1 MPELRLRPMTDS
13 EFAVYRDRLVRE
25 YAQGHVQAGNWTAEE
40 AEAKSAEPGRVGDR
54 VGLVWLA
61 LRRKPDGSLTPAW
74 IYDIE
79 VDAVH
84 RGAGYGRALLTA
96 AEEELRHRGAPA
108 VGLNVFGHNQV
119 ALRLYTSSGY
129 RVTSQQM
136 LKELG

>member
-1 MPELRLRPMTDS
+1 M
-13 EFAVYRDRLVRE
+13 
-25 YAQGHVQAGNWTAEE
+25 
-40 AEAKSAEPGRVGDR
+40 
-54 VGLVWLA
+54 
-61 LRRKPDGSLTPAW
+61 
-74 IYDIE
+74 
-79 VDAVH
+79 DAVH

-119 ALRLYTSSGY
+119 AVRLYTSSGY

>member
-1 MPELRLRPMTDS
+1 
-13 EFAVYRDRLVRE
+13 
-25 YAQGHVQAGNWTAEE
+25 
-40 AEAKSAEPGRVGDR
+40 VGDR

-61 LRRKPDGSLTPAW
+61 LRRKPDGSLASAW

-79 VDAVH
+79 VDAAH
-84 RGAGYGRALLTA
+84 RGAGYGRALLTD
-96 AEEELRHRGAPA
+96 
-108 VGLNVFGHNQV
+108 QV